1 MHAFSDDCTVIKNV
15 PLARVAT
22 AWQSPDTA
30 QTYILVINEAL
41 WMGDTMDM
49 SLINPNQLRNYGIHI
64 QDDPTSNRPLSLITA
79 NTEFAMNLNREGTII
94 SFNSRTPT
102 QQELESCPHIILS
115 SEQCWDPHTAHFSP
129 NPHSLEEEVE
139 RIRRV
144 ATLST
149 SVDIVDNLSKQV
161 NKNDKDN
168 IFDLTKITRV
178 LSTMRV
184 SSARPKSHLMSK
196 TINGQEDLV
205 RPSILRDKNI
215 DARNAH
221 LPKFIAAFRC
231 FCPRFK

>member
-64 QDDPTSNRPLSLITA
+64 QYDQTSNRPLSLITA

-115 SEQCWDPHTAHFSP
+115 SEQ
-129 NPHSLEEEVE
+129 
-139 RIRRV
+139 
-144 ATLST
+144 
-149 SVDIVDNLSKQV
+149 
-161 NKNDKDN
+161 
-168 IFDLTKITRV
+168 
-178 LSTMRV
+178 
-184 SSARPKSHLMSK
+184 
-196 TINGQEDLV
+196 
-205 RPSILRDKNI
+205 
-215 DARNAH
+215 
-221 LPKFIAAFRC
+221 
-231 FCPRFK
+231 